1 MAYFKPS
8 SRHPDTLICVKNH
21 AISELQW
28 RTKDLL
34 QLAEQSHALGK
45 ITLLTSALPHIKKNG
60 LLAAASKV
68 KKNAELLTSKWQI
81 VTETITLAPEDEQKS
96 NADFSR
102 AGSLSLKDPS
112 FIKVA
117 EIRLPEMSP
126 ADSEPHTDASTNPV
140 VPQAEISPHSLS
152 SPVYSPAA
160 VSSAVNTSPAQPRA
174 LAKSFDNNSTASSS
188 SLPWLGVS
196 LLVAADAGGG
206 GGGGGSDPSNNNQL
220 DNKQL
225 STDTNTSLQGLVMAG
240 PLKAGH
246 GLTVNVFDNR
256 GQMLASQVPVDESGH
271 FSVSL
276 TNVTGND
283 VLQGL
288 HDGKSMLNGNA
299 GNDVLMAYGNGS
311 QLDGGIADD
320 WLWMGGNSV
329 GTGGQGGDN
338 FIFFKGQTALP
349 DLAGINARI
358 TDFDPSL
365 DHIFSYETSGIFTQ
379 AQFDL
384 SGQLS
389 GWAQVND
396 TSFIQ
401 TLTQQQNMSAKPDLL
416 AVSMSGS
423 SLTLSFDQ
431 PLITTGNLSCQLDG
445 LALQSSSLS
454 GKSLTLNYTNTGS
467 GLHQLDFANAPVYSM
482 LGMQLG
488 FTKLYLGTVNG
499 EQIDASAASASV
511 VLFGNGGADTLL
523 GGSSSDL
530 LVAPTAT
537 SATLRGGSGADVF
550 RIKNAGMNGNIT
562 IDDFNITQGD
572 HLDLDELLSG
582 FAADSFI
589 EDCVQLTKSS
599 NDALLKFD
607 LSGDGVFNT
616 SNALSIQL
624 SGIYTRQTVAEVTL
638 RSLMYGL
645 QADTVI

>member
-45 ITLLTSALPHIKKNG
+45 ITFLTSALPHIKKNG
-60 LLAAASKV
+60 RLAAASKV

-102 AGSLSLKDPS
+102 AGSQGLKDPS

-126 ADSEPHTDASTNPV
+126 ADSEPQTTASTNPV

-188 SLPWLGVS
+188 SLPGLGVS
-196 LLVAADAGGG
+196 LLVAAAAGGG
-206 GGGGGSDPSNNNQL
+206 GGGGSNPSNNNQL

-256 GQMLASQVPVDESGH
+256 GQKLATGVEVDASGH

-276 TNVTGND
+276 TNVTGTF
-283 VLQGL
+283 VLIQVVDTDNQTDYVDEASGSPKDL
-288 HDGKSMLNGNA
+288 GMNLRAVIKIGAQTTHVLSVTPLTELAAQLMLQDKN
-299 GNDVLMAYGNGS
+299 
-311 QLDGGIADD
+311 
-320 WLWMGGNSV
+320 NSV
-329 GTGGQGGDN
+329 TTN
-338 FIFFKGQTALP
+338 
-349 DLAGINARI
+349 
-358 TDFDPSL
+358 
-365 DHIFSYETSGIFTQ
+365 
-379 AQFDL
+379 L
-384 SGQLS
+384 SGLS
-389 GWAQVND
+389 EPYFN
-396 TSFIQ
+396 
-401 TLTQQQNMSAKPDLL
+401 K
-416 AVSMSGS
+416 
-423 SLTLSFDQ
+423 
-431 PLITTGNLSCQLDG
+431 
-445 LALQSSSLS
+445 
-454 GKSLTLNYTNTGS
+454 
-467 GLHQLDFANAPVYSM
+467 YSR
-482 LGMQLG
+482 
-488 FTKLYLGTVNG
+488 
-499 EQIDASAASASV
+499 V
-511 VLFGNGGADTLL
+511 VA
-523 GGSSSDL
+523 
-530 LVAPTAT
+530 
-537 SATLRGGSGADVF
+537 
-550 RIKNAGMNGNIT
+550 MNGNIT

>member
-1 MAYFKPS
+1 MAYFNPS

-21 AISELQW
+21 AVSELQW
-28 RTKDLL
+28 RNKDLL
-34 QLAEQSHALGK
+34 KLAEQSHALWE

-60 LLAAASKV
+60 QLAAASKF

-96 NADFSR
+96 KADFSR
-102 AGSLSLKDPS
+102 AGSQGLKGSS

-126 ADSEPHTDASTNPV
+126 ADSEPQTAASTNPV
-140 VPQAEISPHSLS
+140 VPQAEISPH
-152 SPVYSPAA
+152 
-160 VSSAVNTSPAQPRA
+160 
-174 LAKSFDNNSTASSS
+174 
-188 SLPWLGVS
+188 
-196 LLVAADAGGG
+196 
-206 GGGGGSDPSNNNQL
+206 
-220 DNKQL
+220 
-225 STDTNTSLQGLVMAG
+225 
-240 PLKAGH
+240 
-246 GLTVNVFDNR
+246 
-256 GQMLASQVPVDESGH
+256 
-271 FSVSL
+271 
-276 TNVTGND
+276 ND

-365 DHIFSYETSGIFTQ
+365 DHIFSYETSGVFKQ

-384 SGQLS
+384 SGQLF

-416 AVSMSGS
+416 AASMIGS

-431 PLITTGNLSCQLDG
+431 PLVSTGNLSCQLDG

-467 GLHQLDFANAPVYSM
+467 GVHQLDFANAPVYST
-482 LGMQLG
+482 LGMQPG

-511 VLFGNGGADTLL
+511 ALFGNGGADTLL
-523 GGSSSDL
+523 GGSSNDL

-537 SATLRGGSGADVF
+537 SVTLRGGSGADVF

-572 HLDLDELLSG
+572 HLDLDELLSS
-582 FAADSFI
+582 FAVDSFI
-589 EDCVQLTKSS
+589 EDCVQLTQNS

-607 LSGDGVFNT
+607 LSGDRNFSG
-616 SNALSIQL
+616 ALSIQL
-624 SGIYTRQTVAEVTL
+624 SGIYARQTIAEVTL